1 MIGYG
6 SGNAYVMF
14 TTKET
19 ILILIRHQFLND
31 VDLFFARDNFQKF
44 LIKQLEAIKFASD
57 WHQRSTKPGIRRFKK
72 EFVQR
77 SFDADPAHRLLR
89 LNGTSEQQNVY
100 KKAISAFKVRH
111 GKLITARNYLLQL
124 YQRVCATAVYVIF

>member
-31 VDLFFARDNFQKF
+31 VDLFFAGDNFQKF
-44 LIKQLEAIKFASD
+44 LIKQLEAIKFTSD

-100 KKAISAFKVRH
+100 KKAISAFKVR
-111 GKLITARNYLLQL
+111 
-124 YQRVCATAVYVIF
+124 

>member
-1 MIGYG
+1 MASPPYQHYLNLELLKEEGYP
-6 SGNAYVMF
+6 
-14 TTKET
+14 
-19 ILILIRHQFLND
+19 ILGPHL
-31 VDLFFARDNFQKF
+31 VWDNSQKF

-77 SFDADPAHRLLR
+77 SFDTDPAHYLLH
-89 LNGTSEQQNVY
+89 LNGTSEQQEVY

-111 GKLITARNYLLQL
+111 GKLITSRNYLLQF
-124 YQRVCATAVYVIF
+124 YQRVCTTAVYVVF